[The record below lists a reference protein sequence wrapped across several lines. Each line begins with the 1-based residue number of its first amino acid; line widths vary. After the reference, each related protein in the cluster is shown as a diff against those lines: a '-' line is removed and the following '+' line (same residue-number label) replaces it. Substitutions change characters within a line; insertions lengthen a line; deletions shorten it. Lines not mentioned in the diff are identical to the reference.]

1 MLVVVVV
8 MLVVVV
14 LVVVGVSKR
23 NSIVFGNLVKNDV
36 STRFQGTLLL
46 FLRGEK

>member
-1 MLVVVVV
+1 

-23 NSIVFGNLVKNDV
+23 NSIVFGNLVKNI
-36 STRFQGTLLL
+36 TRFQGTLLL

>member
-1 MLVVVVV
+1 

-36 STRFQGTLLL
+36 ITRFQGTLLL